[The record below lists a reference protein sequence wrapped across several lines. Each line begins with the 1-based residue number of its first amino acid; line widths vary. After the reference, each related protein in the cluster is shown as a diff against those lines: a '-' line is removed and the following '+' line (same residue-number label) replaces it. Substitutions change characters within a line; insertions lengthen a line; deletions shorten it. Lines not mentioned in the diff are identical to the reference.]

1 MLRSRDLGRLMN
13 PRRSPPTLGIAV
25 GAAFA
30 AALIGL
36 APAARADTE
45 PDPFE
50 DLLGTAGV
58 NTWTPT
64 ADAELLSSNPTEA
77 ANLDASID
85 TFNNDVELAYQI
97 DPLSQLAFEFDPSG
111 FTQGGFTGIDSAS
124 GGLPDNA
131 IADLA
136 VGLDYTLWASDLTG
150 VGSGLTDIVQIPED
164 IVIALLYLPLL
175 PLILAGA

>member
-1 MLRSRDLGRLMN
+1 
-13 PRRSPPTLGIAV
+13 
-25 GAAFA
+25 
-30 AALIGL
+30 
-36 APAARADTE
+36 
-45 PDPFE
+45 
-50 DLLGTAGV
+50 LGTAGV

-97 DPLSQLAFEFDPSG
+97 DPLGQLAFEFDPSG
-111 FTQGGFTGIDSAS
+111 FGMDGYTGDDPAS
-124 GGLPDNA
+124 GGLPLNA
-131 IADLA
+131 VTDLA
-136 VGLDYTLWASDLTG
+136 VGLDYTLRASDLTG

-175 PLILAGA
+175 PFILAAA

>member
-1 MLRSRDLGRLMN
+1 MLRSRGLGRLMN
-13 PRRSPPTLGIAV
+13 PRRISVTLGTAV
-25 GAAFA
+25 GVAF

-58 NTWTPT
+58 NNWTAS
-64 ADAELLSSNPTEA
+64 ADASLDASNPTEA

-85 TFNNDVELAYQI
+85 TFNNDIDLAYQI

-111 FTQGGFTGIDSAS
+111 FGADGYTSIDAAA
-124 GGLPDNA
+124 GGLPLNA
-131 IADLA
+131 ITDLA

-175 PLILAGA
+175 PFVLAGA

>member
-1 MLRSRDLGRLMN
+1 MN
-13 PRRSPPTLGIAV
+13 TRRITPTLGMTV

-30 AALIGL
+30 AVLIGL
-36 APAARADTE
+36 APAARAATE

-64 ADAELLSSNPTEA
+64 ADAELVSSNPTEA

-97 DPLSQLAFEFDPSG
+97 DPLGQLAFEFDPSG
-111 FTQGGFTGIDSAS
+111 FGMDGYTGDDPAS
-124 GGLPDNA
+124 GGLPLNA
-131 IADLA
+131 VTDLA
-136 VGLDYTLWASDLTG
+136 VGLDYTLRASDLTG

-175 PLILAGA
+175 PFILAAA

>member
-1 MLRSRDLGRLMN
+1 MSGNNRN
-13 PRRSPPTLGIAV
+13 RRWAGGVGMAV

-30 AALIGL
+30 AGLIGL
-36 APAARADTE
+36 APAASADTE

-50 DLLGTAGV
+50 DLLGTAEV
-58 NTWTPT
+58 NSWTAS
-64 ADAELLSSNPTEA
+64 ADASLDASNPTEA

-85 TFNNDVELAYQI
+85 TFNNDVDLGYQI

-111 FTQGGFTGIDSAS
+111 FGMDGYAGDDPAS
-124 GGLPDNA
+124 GGLPLNA
-131 IADLA
+131 VTDLA

-150 VGSGLTDIVQIPED
+150 VGSGLTDIVQIPDD

-175 PLILAGA
+175 PFVLADA

>member
-1 MLRSRDLGRLMN
+1 MMSA
-13 PRRSPPTLGIAV
+13 RRIKPTLGTAV
-25 GAAFA
+25 AAAFA

-85 TFNNDVELAYQI
+85 TFNNDIGLGYQI

-111 FTQGGFTGIDSAS
+111 FGFDGYTGDDPAS
-124 GGLPDNA
+124 GGLPLNA
-131 IADLA
+131 ITDLA
-136 VGLDYTLWASDLTG
+136 VGLDYTLWAGDLTG
-150 VGSGLTDIVQIPED
+150 VGSGLTDIVQVPED

-175 PLILAGA
+175 PVILAGA

>member
-1 MLRSRDLGRLMN
+1 MN
-13 PRRSPPTLGIAV
+13 TRRITPTRGMAV

-30 AALIGL
+30 AVLIGL

-50 DLLGTAGV
+50 DLLGTAGA

-85 TFNNDVELAYQI
+85 TFNADVETAYQI
-97 DPLSQLAFEFDPSG
+97 DPLSLLAFEFDPSG
-111 FTQGGFTGIDSAS
+111 FTQGGFTGIDPAS

-131 IADLA
+131 ISDLA
-136 VGLDYTLWASDLTG
+136 VGLDYTLWADGATG
-150 VGSGLTDIVQIPED
+150 VGTGLTDIVQIPED

-175 PLILAGA
+175 PFILAGA

>member
-1 MLRSRDLGRLMN
+1 MMN
-13 PRRSPPTLGIAV
+13 TRRITPTLGMAV

-30 AALIGL
+30 AVLIGV

-85 TFNNDVELAYQI
+85 TFNSDVELAYQI

-111 FTQGGFTGIDSAS
+111 FTEGGFTGIDPAS

-150 VGSGLTDIVQIPED
+150 VGSGLADIVQIPED

-175 PLILAGA
+175 PFVLAAA

>member
-1 MLRSRDLGRLMN
+1 MN
-13 PRRSPPTLGIAV
+13 TRRITPTLGMAV

-50 DLLGTAGV
+50 DLLGMAGV

-64 ADAELLSSNPTEA
+64 ADA
-77 ANLDASID
+77 NLDASID
-85 TFNNDVELAYQI
+85 TFNADVETAYQI
-97 DPLSQLAFEFDPSG
+97 DPLSLLAFEFDPSG
-111 FTQGGFTGIDSAS
+111 FTQGGFTGIDPAS

-131 IADLA
+131 ISDLA
-136 VGLDYTLWASDLTG
+136 VGLDYTLWADGATG
-150 VGSGLTDIVQIPED
+150 VGTGLTDIVQIPED

-175 PLILAGA
+175 PFILAGA

>member
-1 MLRSRDLGRLMN
+1 MNSNRSRSRNNRNRHM
-13 PRRSPPTLGIAV
+13 AV

-77 ANLDASID
+77 ANLDVSID
-85 TFNNDVELAYQI
+85 TFNNDIGLAYQI
-97 DPLSQLAFEFDPSG
+97 DPLSQLAFEFDPTG
-111 FTQGGFTGIDSAS
+111 FGADGYTGIDSAS
-124 GGLPDNA
+124 GGLPLNA
-131 IADLA
+131 LTDLA

-150 VGSGLTDIVQIPED
+150 LGNGLTDIVQIPED

-175 PLILAGA
+175 PFILAGA

>member
-1 MLRSRDLGRLMN
+1 MSSNTRN
-13 PRRSPPTLGIAV
+13 RRSAGGVGMAV
-25 GAAFA
+25 SAAFA

-58 NTWTPT
+58 NSWTAS
-64 ADAELLSSNPTEA
+64 ADTSLEASNPTEA

-111 FTQGGFTGIDSAS
+111 FGFDGYTGDDPAS
-124 GGLPDNA
+124 GGLPLNA
-131 IADLA
+131 FTDLA

-150 VGSGLTDIVQIPED
+150 VGSGLTDVVQIPED

-175 PLILAGA
+175 PFILAAA

>member
-1 MLRSRDLGRLMN
+1 MSGDNRTGRWAGGVGM
-13 PRRSPPTLGIAV
+13 AV

-45 PDPFE
+45 PGPFE

-58 NTWTPT
+58 NSWTAS
-64 ADAELLSSNPTEA
+64 ADAWLDASNPTEA
-77 ANLDASID
+77 ANLDVSID
-85 TFNNDVELAYQI
+85 TFNNDIELAYQI

-111 FTQGGFTGIDSAS
+111 FGIAGYTGDDPAS
-124 GGLPDNA
+124 GGLPLNA
-131 IADLA
+131 ITDLA

-150 VGSGLTDIVQIPED
+150 VGSGLADIVQIPDD

-175 PLILAGA
+175 PFVLAAA

>member
-1 MLRSRDLGRLMN
+1 MN
-13 PRRSPPTLGIAV
+13 TRRITPTLGMAV

-30 AALIGL
+30 AVLIGL
-36 APAARADTE
+36 APAARADSE

-85 TFNNDVELAYQI
+85 TFNADIGTGLQV
-97 DPLSQLAFEFDPSG
+97 DPLSLLALEFDPSS
-111 FTQGGFTGIDSAS
+111 FAEGGFTGIDPAA
-124 GGLPDNA
+124 GGLPNDV
-131 IADLA
+131 IGDLA
-136 VGLDYTLWASDLTG
+136 AGLDYSLWADGATG
-150 VGSGLTDIVQIPED
+150 VGTGLTDIVQLPFD
-164 IVIALLYLPLL
+164 IAIGLLYLPLL
-175 PLILAGA
+175 PFILAGA

>member
-1 MLRSRDLGRLMN
+1 MN
-13 PRRSPPTLGIAV
+13 TRRITPTIGIAV

-30 AALIGL
+30 AVLIGL

-77 ANLDASID
+77 ANLDVSID
-85 TFNNDVELAYQI
+85 TFNNDVESAYQI

-111 FTQGGFTGIDSAS
+111 FTQDGFTGIDPAS

-136 VGLDYTLWASDLTG
+136 VGLDYTFWASDLTG
-150 VGSGLTDIVQIPED
+150 VGSGLTDVVQIPED
-164 IVIALLYLPLL
+164 IAIALLYLPLL
-175 PLILAGA
+175 PFILAGA